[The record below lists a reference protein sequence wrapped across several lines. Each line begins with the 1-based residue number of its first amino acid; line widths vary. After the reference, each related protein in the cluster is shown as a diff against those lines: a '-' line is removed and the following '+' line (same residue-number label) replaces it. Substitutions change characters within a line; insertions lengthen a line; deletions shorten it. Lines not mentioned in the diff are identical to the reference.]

1 MKQLLNSQ
9 QVHTVSSA
17 IHKTKH
23 SHTFQSTNILW
34 ALTMGQE
41 FLIQCWAKKKI
52 RLCPPGVTP
61 LKEDMVHY
69 KKPHR
74 QLQNLQL
81 IQVLLHRGIEAV
93 RVYNDGLA
101 WARRSER
108 GIKDR
113 SKGLTRWRVQLQDRE
128 ECVKR
133 PSGRREQS
141 EYGGLKQG
149 QTGGQRA
156 KLS

>member
-1 MKQLLNSQ
+1 MVCQHLEFFSLYMLCNEFTHYGSGISNSML
-9 QVHTVSSA
+9 S
-17 IHKTKH
+17 K
-23 SHTFQSTNILW
+23 
-34 ALTMGQE
+34 
-41 FLIQCWAKKKI
+41 KKKI